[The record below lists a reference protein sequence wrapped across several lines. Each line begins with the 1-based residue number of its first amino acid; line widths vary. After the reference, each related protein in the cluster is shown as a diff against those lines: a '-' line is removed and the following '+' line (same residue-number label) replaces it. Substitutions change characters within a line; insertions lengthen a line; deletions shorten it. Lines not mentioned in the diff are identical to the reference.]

1 MTFCYNWRTKKVH
14 THRGWSLRGPPNN
27 YLPFSRYTYWSTDWV
42 LSVPEF
48 RLTFYQLNAN
58 SMSKFISQCPR
69 PPPCCY
75 LWAADS
81 CLCCVMVFKVPVVHC
96 TWTSAVGAGDWC
108 GHTIMLLVWRSH
120 QYPWPVTTPPCWSHC
135 CWCWGPGQ
143 EEVRTPTPTL
153 TCHWVRT
160 SASAED
166 TPATWGRS
174 SLKTQCRF
182 MFFKL

>member
-1 MTFCYNWRTKKVH
+1 MTFCYTWRTKKVH

-81 CLCCVMVFKVPVVHC
+81 CLCCVMVFKVPVVLC

-120 QYPWPVTTPPCWSHC
+120 QYPWPHHHAGHTAAGAGGRGQHRSGPPPLLSRAIESEPVQVQRIRPQH
-135 CWCWGPGQ
+135 
-143 EEVRTPTPTL
+143 EVAHR
-153 TCHWVRT
+153 
-160 SASAED
+160 
-166 TPATWGRS
+166 
-174 SLKTQCRF
+174 
-182 MFFKL
+182 